1 MITDIFLDLDNTL
14 IDFNGC
20 ARSSMKKLFP
30 EYGLS
35 FKDEYFDTFLETNNA
50 LWRDIESGRL
60 TRERLREIRWNTIFK
75 KLGLSCDGVAFEVQF
90 EQGIAEGTEPVDGA
104 FELLC
109 YLYPKYRLHI
119 VTNGFAS
126 TQKNRLKKG
135 GYDKYID
142 KVFISENIG
151 VQKPQKGFFD
161 ACFKELQGVEPEN
174 CVLIGDSLTADISGG
189 VSYGIKTI
197 WFNRN
202 GEAPTDVVPDYTV
215 NALCEI
221 KALL

>member
-20 ARSSMKKLFP
+20 ARSSMKSLFP
-30 EYGLS
+30 EYGLVY
-35 FKDEYFDTFLETNNA
+35 KDEYFDTFLETNNA

-75 KLGLSCDGVAFEVQF
+75 KLGLSCDGVSFEVRF

-104 FELLC
+104 FELLE

-126 TQKNRLKKG
+126 TQKNRLKKDG
-135 GYDKYID
+135 S
-142 KVFISENIG
+142 VLFPLISN
-151 VQKPQKGFFD
+151 
-161 ACFKELQGVEPEN
+161 
-174 CVLIGDSLTADISGG
+174 
-189 VSYGIKTI
+189 Y
-197 WFNRN
+197 
-202 GEAPTDVVPDYTV
+202 PTTT
-215 NALCEI
+215 
-221 KALL
+221 

>member
-20 ARSSMKKLFP
+20 ARAAMKSLFP
-30 EYGLS
+30 EYGLV

-50 LWRDIESGRL
+50 LWRDIENGKL

-75 KLGLSCDGVAFEVQF
+75 KLGLSCDGIAFEKQF
-90 EQGIAEGTEPVDGA
+90 EEGISEGTEPVDGA
-104 FELLC
+104 LELLC

-119 VTNGFAS
+119 VTNGFAA
-126 TQKNRLKKG
+126 TQNNRLKKG

-142 KVFISENIG
+142 KVFISEIIG

-161 ACFKELQGVEPEN
+161 ACFKELNGVKPEN
-174 CVLIGDSLTADISGG
+174 CMLIGDSLTADISGG

-202 GEAPTDVVPDYTV
+202 GDTAKDIVPDYIV
-215 NALCEI
+215 RALHEI
-221 KALL
+221 KAVL